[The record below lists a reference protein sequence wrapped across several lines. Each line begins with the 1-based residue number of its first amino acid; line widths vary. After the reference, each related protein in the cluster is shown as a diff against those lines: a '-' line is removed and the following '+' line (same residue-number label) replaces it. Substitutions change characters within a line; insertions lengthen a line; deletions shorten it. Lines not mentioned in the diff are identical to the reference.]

1 MNRRQFVCTAI
12 ASLAVARAHP
22 VGASQTRMT
31 VYKDPSCGCCGAWAS
46 AMANANFEV
55 DLREVDDL
63 DAVKRKYGVPQTA
76 EGCHTAVLG
85 PYFIEGHVPLEA
97 VERLRNE
104 VPDILGIAVPGMPLG
119 SLGMGDDPSVAS
131 YDVLSVSRSGETAVY
146 MSVRPKKV

>member
-1 MNRRQFVCTAI
+1 MNRRQFVCTAM
-12 ASLAVARAHP
+12 ASVVVASARP

-31 VYKDPSCGCCGAWAS
+31 VYKDPSCGCCGAWAT
-46 AMANANFEV
+46 AMGNAGFQV

-63 DAVKRKYGVPQTA
+63 DSIKRKYRVPQTA

-85 PYFIEGHVPLEA
+85 PYFIEGHVPLDA
-97 VERLRNE
+97 VKRLRNE
-104 VPDILGIAVPGMPLG
+104 VPDILGIAVPAMPLG

-146 MSVRPKKV
+146 MSVRPTKV